1 LSRRWNNFTSSSKIP
16 SKRNLSCDDQPVS
29 DLGGEFGYPFH
40 QVIRNHSITI
50 FRGYQ
55 AQIVSVNLRKL
66 IEKHFEDSSVINYLQ
81 YAIRLLHFI
90 RAQAEHPPKEKYSTL
105 QFKGVEELDPFE
117 ETCKALNFLKEGLDP
132 GRYDSLIEA
141 LREEISLEKCG
152 TYWLR
157 GSFLGV

>member
-1 LSRRWNNFTSSSKIP
+1 MI
-16 SKRNLSCDDQPVS
+16 NLFLTLEV
-29 DLGGEFGYPFH
+29 EFGYPFH

-141 LREEISLEKCG
+141 LREEISLGEVRDLLAQRIVSRSLR
-152 TYWLR
+152 TYLR
-157 GSFLGV
+157 VKETKAD